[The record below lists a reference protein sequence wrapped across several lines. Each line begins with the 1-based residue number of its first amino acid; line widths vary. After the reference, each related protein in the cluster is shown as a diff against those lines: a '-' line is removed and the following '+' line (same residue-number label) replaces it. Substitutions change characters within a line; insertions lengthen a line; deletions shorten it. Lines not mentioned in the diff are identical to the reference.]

1 MFRVI
6 QPESPAHFASLFELR
21 YRVLRKPWNQ
31 PEGSER
37 DDAEETSIHAMI
49 LDETGAC
56 IATGRLQFNSTETG
70 QIRFMAVDPAHRG
83 KHLGKKILE
92 FLEEESRKNFRANI
106 VLQARENAVEF
117 YRSNGYT
124 VEEKTFLLF
133 DQIQHYRMV
142 KWLK

>member
-1 MFRVI
+1 MFRVT
-6 QPESPAHFASLFELR
+6 QPESPAHFASIFELR
-21 YRVLRKPWNQ
+21 YRILRKPWNQ
-31 PEGSER
+31 PKGSER
-37 DDAEETSIHAMI
+37 DDAEATSIHAMI
-49 LDETGAC
+49 LDENGVC
-56 IATGRLQFNSTETG
+56 IATGRLQFNSNETG
-70 QIRFMAVDPAHRG
+70 QIRFMAVDPEHRG
-83 KHLGKKILE
+83 KHLGKKILQ

-106 VLQARENAVEF
+106 FLQARENAVEF